1 MKLNSLFENA
11 PEIEIQGL
19 MSDSRKKRPNS
30 IFFCVKGMM
39 NDGHRFISQAIKN
52 GAVCIVYSDPIA
64 EMNPAVTYVR
74 VKDVVIVYNQIA
86 DIYYNRPSKKM
97 VVFGVTGT
105 NGKSSVTTLIKNLL
119 NTKVPTGYIGTISI
133 EYGSVKL
140 PPLLTTPEIDD
151 LHGVLHDMVEAG
163 MKACTLEVSSIGIEQ
178 HRIDSIRFDV
188 GIFTNLTHDHLD
200 YHGTMENY
208 FAAKKAFFDRLP
220 QGAVAITNVDDAHGK
235 QIVEDCQ
242 CTVFTYGINE
252 KADFQAVDI
261 QLLPDRS
268 IFTLK
273 FNEQNYRVETNMV
286 ALFNIYN
293 LLAAIAALY
302 AKGIPLESIL
312 PLVKTLNQVEGRM
325 ERIDMGQPFNVVVDF
340 AHTPDG
346 IKQVME
352 YASRI
357 TEKENRIIAVFGSA
371 GKRDF
376 KKRPVFGEIA
386 DKYCDMIIL
395 TEDDPRDENV
405 YDIASDIAEGIQ
417 KTNYIIIEQR
427 ADAIRQA
434 IEMANT
440 GDTILVLGKG
450 NEIFMYREFGREP
463 YQGDHRLAREM
474 IEKYYYFEGEENELE
489 IEQDY

>member
-19 MSDSRKKRPNS
+19 MSNSRKKRPNS

-39 NDGHRFISQAIKN
+39 NDGHRFIAQAIQN
-52 GAVCIVYSDPIA
+52 GAVCIVYSDPLA

-74 VKDVVIVYNQIA
+74 VKDVVTVYNQIA
-86 DIYYNRPSKKM
+86 DLFYGRPSKKL
-97 VVFGVTGT
+97 VIFGVTGT

-119 NTKVPTGYIGTISI
+119 DDKIPTGYIGTISI
-133 EYGSVKL
+133 EYGAVKL

-151 LHGVLHDMVEAG
+151 IHGVLHDMVDAG
-163 MKACTLEVSSIGIEQ
+163 MKACTLEVSSIGVEQ

-188 GIFTNLTHDHLD
+188 GVFTNLTHDHLD

-208 FAAKKAFFDRLP
+208 FAAKKAFFDRLSP
-220 QGAVAITNVDDAHGK
+220 NAVAVTNADDPYG
-235 QIVEDCQ
+235 QSIVADCK
-242 CTVFTYGINE
+242 CKVVTYGVRE
-252 KADFQAVDI
+252 KTDYQAVDI
-261 QLLPDRS
+261 QLLPDRT

-273 FNEQNYRVETNMV
+273 CNEKEYRVETNLV
-286 ALFNIYN
+286 ALFNVYN
-293 LLAAIAALY
+293 LLASLAALH

-312 PLVKTLNQVEGRM
+312 PKVSSFNQIEGRM
-325 ERIDMGQPFNVVVDF
+325 ERIDVGQPFNVLVDF

-352 YASRI
+352 YAARI
-357 TEKENRIIAVFGSA
+357 TQKENRIIAVFGSA

-386 DKYCDMIIL
+386 DAYCDMIIL

-405 YDIASDIAEGIQ
+405 YDICMEIAGGIK
-417 KTNYIIIEQR
+417 KTNYIVIEQR

-434 IEMANT
+434 VEMANE
-440 GDTILVLGKG
+440 GDTILILGKG
-450 NEIFMYREFGREP
+450 NEIFLYGEFGREP
-463 YQGDHRLAREM
+463 YEGDHRLAREM
-474 IEKYYYFEGEENELE
+474 IEKYYLCEGEEYELE
-489 IEQDY
+489 IE

>member
-11 PEIEIQGL
+11 PDIEIHGL

-39 NDGHRFISQAIKN
+39 NDGHRFIKQAIKN
-52 GAVCIVYSDPIA
+52 GAVCIVYSDPLD
-64 EMNPAVTYVR
+64 EMDPTVTYVR
-74 VKDVVIVYNQIA
+74 VKDVVTVYNQIA
-86 DIYYNRPSKKM
+86 DIYYDRPSKKM

-119 NTKVPTGYIGTISI
+119 NDKVPTGYIGTISI
-133 EYGSVKL
+133 EYGTVKL

-178 HRIDSIRFDV
+178 HRVDAIRFDV
-188 GIFTNLTHDHLD
+188 GVFTNLTHDHLD

-208 FAAKKAFFDRLP
+208 LAAKKAFFDHLP
-220 QGAVAITNVDDAHGK
+220 QNSIAITNVDDPYGK
-235 QIVEDCQ
+235 SIVADCQ
-242 CTVFTYGINE
+242 CSVFTYGIHE
-252 KADFQAVDI
+252 QADYQASDI
-261 QLLPDRS
+261 QLLPDRT

-273 FNEQNYRVETNMV
+273 CKDKEYRVETNLV
-286 ALFNIYN
+286 ALFNVYN
-293 LLAAIAALY
+293 LLAALAALN
-302 AKGIPLESIL
+302 AKGVPLESIL
-312 PLVKTLNQVEGRM
+312 PLVSSFNQIEGRM
-325 ERIDMGQPFNVVVDF
+325 ERIDVGQPFNVLVDF

-352 YASRI
+352 YAARI
-357 TEKENRIIAVFGSA
+357 THKENRIIAVFGSA

-386 DKYCDMIIL
+386 DNYCDMIIL
-395 TEDDPRDENV
+395 TEDDPRDESV
-405 YDIASDIAEGIQ
+405 YEIAMEIASGIK
-417 KTNYIIIEQR
+417 KTNYIVIEQR

-434 IEMANT
+434 VEMANQ
-440 GDTILVLGKG
+440 GDTILILGKG
-450 NEIFMYREFGREP
+450 NEIFIYGEFGREP
-463 YQGDHRLAREM
+463 YYGDHRLAKEM
-474 IEKYYYFEGEENELE
+474 IEKYYFCEGEEDELE
-489 IEQDY
+489 IEQNY